1 MFPIHSNRKVLI
13 FEKIVILE
21 KNECS
26 FLNRSSN
33 SKMTELG
40 QITSLVK
47 NDRILSKLPNWSNM
61 ASVGRNENFGKK
73 WSNLA
78 ENYHNDKKLAG
89 WSKISNLVKN
99 YPVKMSEFGQK

>member
-1 MFPIHSNRKVLI
+1 MKKCD
-13 FEKIVILE
+13 FEKSVILE

-26 FLNRSSN
+26 FLNRSSK

-40 QITSLVK
+40 QITKLIK
-47 NDRILSKLPNWSNM
+47 NEQILSKLPNWSNM

-73 WSNLA
+73 LSNLA
-78 ENYHNDKKLAG
+78 ENYYNDKKLAG